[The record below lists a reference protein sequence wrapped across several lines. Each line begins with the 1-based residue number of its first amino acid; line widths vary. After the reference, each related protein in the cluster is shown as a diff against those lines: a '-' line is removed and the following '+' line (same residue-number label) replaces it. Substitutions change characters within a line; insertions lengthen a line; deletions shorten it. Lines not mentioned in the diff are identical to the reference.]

1 MDRLQGWIGLI
12 ISLMVYLTDPGF
24 GYAIIEGPQNLT
36 VVVGSV
42 ARFNCTASDGWKILI
57 WLFNGNPKLSVLSS
71 GGTIETDYR
80 YTQKGYNQSDNRFTS
95 ELMIHNVQLKDSGQ
109 IRCSLQNNDD
119 NAYAFLSVQIN
130 GFLNIKDTNFI
141 VKKNQTIEIVCEAFG
156 WSPAPRIS
164 WMKNNHL
171 LDHSMYVSNYSQIS
185 NGLYNEESILT
196 LTPLTTSTVTC
207 LATIDALSKPQ
218 SATITVTVYE
228 PSPIGCANEDWRIR
242 TIILAVVLS
251 VVLFLLLILI
261 IILII
266 CCCKRRKESNYH
278 NELRK
283 ISGRKE
289 KDRDLETVS
298 HSGKENYGYSAEQMT
313 RDHTSFPVKQDF
325 YNSEQDLNVNSP
337 SEVSNNGL
345 QTGEFPSRTTVYPVN
360 PHKIRNVTLI

>member
-119 NAYAFLSVQIN
+119 NAYAFLSVQ
-130 GFLNIKDTNFI
+130 
-141 VKKNQTIEIVCEAFG
+141 
-156 WSPAPRIS
+156 
-164 WMKNNHL
+164 
-171 LDHSMYVSNYSQIS
+171 
-185 NGLYNEESILT
+185 
-196 LTPLTTSTVTC
+196 
-207 LATIDALSKPQ
+207 
-218 SATITVTVYE
+218 
-228 PSPIGCANEDWRIR
+228 IGCANEDWRIR

>member
-228 PSPIGCANEDWRIR
+228 PSP
-242 TIILAVVLS
+242 
-251 VVLFLLLILI
+251 
-261 IILII
+261 
-266 CCCKRRKESNYH
+266 KSNYH